1 MYKQAKEFDSA
12 ALVYEQAIEKYEQDT
27 DLLQAEVVPELYYE
41 LGLMYEE
48 MGRYTEAAEAFQ
60 KSIAT
65 IITLSLNRM
74 SQVCGAK
81 PFPCG

>member
-1 MYKQAKEFDSA
+1 MTSSRPEIQLARFLQRYPDGVYDADVRKKLADVYKQAKEFESA

-48 MGRYTEAAEAFQ
+48 MALY
-60 KSIAT
+60 
-65 IITLSLNRM
+65 
-74 SQVCGAK
+74 
-81 PFPCG
+81 